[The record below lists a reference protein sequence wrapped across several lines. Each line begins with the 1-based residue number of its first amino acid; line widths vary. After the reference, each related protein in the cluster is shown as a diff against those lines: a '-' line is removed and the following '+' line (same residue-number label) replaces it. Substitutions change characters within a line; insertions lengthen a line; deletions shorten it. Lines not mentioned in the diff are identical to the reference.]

1 MQPFSSIPRWS
12 ILCIVYQFVHFSA
25 QINIVLGRL
34 AINHPNC
41 AKCEMAA
48 HLQTVTPHYHQKT
61 EEEKNWKGVSPIYRM
76 YVAPKRSPIFSVRC
90 AMCQAL
96 QTCVFAYVCA
106 ARAVTLE
113 TIEEVGKTN
122 SRQVHQLSSLQ
133 ARVPICEQLRRIVR
147 AHMGQF
153 PQDGNFGQ
161 NVSLFWKK

>member
-48 HLQTVTPHYHQKT
+48 HLQTVTPHYHKKT
-61 EEEKNWKGVSPIYRM
+61 EKKKNCKGVSPIYWM

-90 AMCQAL
+90 VMCVRFCRPVSL
-96 QTCVFAYVCA
+96 PNAYVCA
-106 ARAVTLE
+106 ACLGRDLGNYWR
-113 TIEEVGKTN
+113 EVGKTN

-133 ARVPICEQLRRIVR
+133 VRVPICR
-147 AHMGQF
+147 AAEAH
-153 PQDGNFGQ
+153 
-161 NVSLFWKK
+161 KKTC